1 MSEGRKKRGP
11 VLALFIAMRPYQW
24 PKNGIVFAAL
34 VFSAGEAWHIDEP
47 DTWWPLVWRMTAL
60 FGLWC
65 LVSSAVYLINDIRDR
80 ELDRVHP
87 RKSRRPIASGQISA
101 RTASVTAVILLVAA
115 IPPAFFLDAMA
126 GGVLTGYA
134 AVMIAYSAGLKS
146 VPVLDIIILC
156 TGVVARAVGGATVI
170 DVQISPWLYVC
181 SSFAALFFATS
192 KRWAEYRQFGAEA
205 AAHRPSLAGY
215 PGDLLNQL
223 LNISAA
229 TALVSYAL
237 YTIESKNVPEDGRM
251 ALTIPFVAFALFRY
265 LYLLNGPRKTDAPDQ
280 IMFTDPQIILAVVSF
295 VAVAGGVL
303 LSR

>member
-1 MSEGRKKRGP
+1 MTGAPRRRVPG
-11 VLALFIAMRPYQW
+11 LTLLTAMRPYQW

-34 VFSAGEAWHIDEP
+34 VFSAGEAWQVREA
-47 DTWWPLVWRMTAL
+47 DTWWPLLWRTAAL
-60 FGLWC
+60 FALWC
-65 LVSSAVYLINDIRDR
+65 LASSAVYLINDIRDR
-80 ELDRVHP
+80 ELDSVHP
-87 RKSRRPIASGQISA
+87 RKSRRPIARGDISPRA
-101 RTASVTAVILLVAA
+101 ALAAALVLLAVA
-115 IPPAFFLDAMA
+115 IPPAFLLDAMA
-126 GGVLTGYA
+126 GAVLAGYA
-134 AVMIAYSAGLKS
+134 AVMISYSAGLKS

-192 KRWAEYRQFGAEA
+192 KRWAEYRQFGPDAHV
-205 AAHRPSLAGY
+205 HRPSLAGY
-215 PGDLLNQL
+215 PGELLNQL

-229 TALVSYAL
+229 TALVTYAL
-237 YTIESKNVPEDGRM
+237 YTIESKNVPDDGRM

-265 LYLLNGPRKTDAPDQ
+265 LFLLNGPRKTDAPDQ
-280 IMFTDPQIILAVVSF
+280 IMFTDPQIILAAVSF

>member
-1 MSEGRKKRGP
+1 MSEARRNRGP
-11 VLALFIAMRPYQW
+11 VLALLIAMRPYQW

-47 DTWWPLVWRMTAL
+47 DTWWPLVWRMAAM

-80 ELDRVHP
+80 DLDRVHP
-87 RKSRRPIASGQISA
+87 RKSRRPIASGDIA
-101 RTASVTAVILLVAA
+101 PRTAAVAAGVLLVIA
-115 IPPAFFLDAMA
+115 IPPAFLLDAMA
-126 GGVLTGYA
+126 GGVLAGYA
-134 AVMIAYSAGLKS
+134 AVMIAYSAGLKA

-229 TALVSYAL
+229 TALVTYAL

>member
-1 MSEGRKKRGP
+1 MEARRRRKP
-11 VLALFIAMRPYQW
+11 AIALLTAMRPYQW
-24 PKNGIVFAAL
+24 PKNGIVFAAF
-34 VFSAGEAWHIDEP
+34 VFSAGEAWRLQAP
-47 DTWWPLVWRMTAL
+47 DTWWPLLWRTAAL

-65 LVSSAVYLINDIRDR
+65 LVASAIYLLNDIQDR

-87 RKSRRPIASGQISA
+87 RKRHRPIASGEISTK
-101 RTASVTAVILLVAA
+101 TAATTALALAAFAIPLAFVLDLVA
-115 IPPAFFLDAMA
+115 
-126 GGVLTGYA
+126 GSVLAGYA
-134 AVMIAYSAGLKS
+134 GVMVAYSAGLKA

-156 TGVVARAVGGATVI
+156 TGVVARAVGGAAAI

-192 KRWAEYRQFGAEA
+192 KRWAESRQFGADA
-205 AAHRPSLAGY
+205 GNHRPSLARY

-223 LNISAA
+223 LNISAG

-265 LYLLNGPRKTDAPDQ
+265 LFLLNGPRKTDAPDQ
-280 IMFTDPQIILAVVSF
+280 IMFTDLQIILAVIAF

-303 LSR
+303 ISR